1 MKIGVIGL
9 GAIARKAYL
18 PILAA
23 REDLDIVLATRNS
36 QTLDQISRQYRIPQK
51 VGSVDELVRT
61 GIQAAFVHAA
71 TEAHFHIVQRL
82 LESGIDVYVD
92 KPLAYSLK
100 ESRDLVK
107 LAARRQRLLMVG
119 FNRRFAP
126 LYSQLRDVPGKSL
139 VLMQKNRVDPP
150 EPVRTFI
157 FDDFI
162 HVVDTLRF
170 LSPGV
175 PQDVHV
181 TGHKKDGLLEQVVVE
196 WSCPCFTAIGIMNRD
211 SGQTEE
217 RLEVVASG
225 NKWQVDDLD
234 ESIHFRGEE
243 EKRVRSSDWEP
254 VLVRRGFAQIID
266 CFLNATAHGLPIS
279 PTAEDSLLTHELCE
293 QIVREL
299 DAV

>member
-9 GAIARKAYL
+9 GAIAREAYL

-92 KPLAYSLK
+92 KPLAYSLE
-100 ESRDLVK
+100 ESRDLVE
-107 LAARRQRLLMVG
+107 LAARRQHLLMVG

-234 ESIHFRGEE
+234 ESIHFRGGE

-266 CFLNATAHGLPIS
+266 CFLNATARGLPIS